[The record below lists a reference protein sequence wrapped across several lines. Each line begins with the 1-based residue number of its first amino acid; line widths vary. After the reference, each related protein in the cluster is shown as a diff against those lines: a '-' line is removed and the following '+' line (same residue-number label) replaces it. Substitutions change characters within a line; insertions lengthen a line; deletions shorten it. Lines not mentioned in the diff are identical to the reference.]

1 MESADYSLPE
11 LVEDGLD
18 ADPLVQ
24 FGRWYQDAVRFGVP
38 QPEAMALATATP
50 EGLPSARIVLMKQ
63 YDERGFVFY
72 TNYRS
77 RKARELEANPRAA
90 LVFHWEKLQRQVRL
104 EGRVE
109 RVSSEESDRYFNS
122 RPRENQLSALASDQ
136 SQPAHR
142 DELDWRFAQVCTT
155 YEGRAIPRPPHW
167 GGFRVV
173 PETFEFWQHRMARL
187 NDRVLY
193 RRDGKGAWR
202 MLRLAP

>member
-1 MESADYSLPE
+1 MESAENSLPE

-18 ADPLVQ
+18 TDPLVQ
-24 FGRWYQDAVRFGVP
+24 FGRWYQDALRCGVP

-63 YDERGFVFY
+63 YDARGFVFY

-77 RKARELEANPRAA
+77 RKAGELEANPRAA

-109 RVSSEESDRYFNS
+109 RVSSEESDRYFSS

-136 SQPAHR
+136 SQPAR
-142 DELDWRFAQVCTT
+142 REELDRRFEQSRAT
-155 YEGRAIPRPPHW
+155 YEGRAIPRPPYW

-173 PETFEFWQHRMARL
+173 PETIEFWQHRMARL
-187 NDRVLY
+187 NDRILY
-193 RRDGKGAWR
+193 RRDRQGAWR